1 MRVPVQKYVLL
12 PHFFFVSLFK
22 RGLHDGF
29 ELRASAI
36 LVGALGSLG

>member
-1 MRVPVQKYVLL
+1 MRVLVQKYVRL
-12 PHFFFVSLFK
+12 PEFCLSLFK

-36 LVGALGSLG
+36 LVGAQGFVG